1 MKPSICL
8 LPFALSSL
16 VAAWVKVGG
25 QDVFGGQEVIGG
37 STLAVPGANP
47 LEFCDSDI
55 SKYLLTVEHVNLI
68 PNPPVA
74 GETLSID
81 AAGNFSVVVEKGAYV
96 DLVVKF
102 QKFIQ
107 ILKRT
112 EDLCAQMENVDE
124 ECPLEGKIQV
134 IKDVDLPRQ
143 IPPGEY
149 TVTADVY
156 TKDKQRL
163 TCIKATVRF

>member
-1 MKPSICL
+1 
-8 LPFALSSL
+8 
-16 VAAWVKVGG
+16 
-25 QDVFGGQEVIGG
+25 
-37 STLAVPGANP
+37 
-47 LEFCDSDI
+47 
-55 SKYLLTVEHVNLI
+55 
-68 PNPPVA
+68 
-74 GETLSID
+74 
-81 AAGNFSVVVEKGAYV
+81 V

-143 IPPGEY
+143 IPP
-149 TVTADVY
+149 V
-156 TKDKQRL
+156 RMH
-163 TCIKATVRF
+163 CIYKIYL